1 MVPKEIK
8 KYERTLEH
16 LVSSGLLESAIKA
29 DALIRRLNSTP
40 ITEQEEIQN
49 IIKELFGSVGANPS
63 VSTGFHCDFGC
74 NIHVGDNFYTANN
87 CVMLDYAEIRIGDN
101 CLIGPNVGLY
111 TTSHNIHPYQ
121 RYKSGYARPITI
133 GNNVWIGG
141 NTCILGGVNIGDGAV
156 IGAGSV
162 VNKNV
167 EPNTVVAGNPIRV
180 IKRIEED

>member
-16 LVSSGLLESAIKA
+16 LVSSGLLEPAIKA

-49 IIKELFGSVGANPS
+49 IIKELFGSEGANPS

-74 NIHVGDNFYTANN
+74 NIHVGDNFYTAYN

-101 CLIGPNVGLY
+101 CLIGPNVAKRSYDGTEDY
-111 TTSHNIHPYQ
+111 
-121 RYKSGYARPITI
+121 RFDVKSQTPDGREASSTI
-133 GNNVWIGG
+133 YVVVSQGG
-141 NTCILGGVNIGDGAV
+141 TPEFTQ
-156 IGAGSV
+156 V
-162 VNKNV
+162 V
-167 EPNTVVAGNPIRV
+167 R
-180 IKRIEED
+180 